1 LLVNMLRGR
10 GNLLKTTQVWKP
22 RNGAGFDF
30 GAVQEKL
37 GQRFDSGEGGPHQP
51 SASGPHATRAHGS
64 DDSVID
70 SVIYVAYHPS
80 QCLPEFNVTYTV
92 NSSYE
97 WPELSLPALSEARQP
112 DRGCVVAPASSDLLL

>member
-1 LLVNMLRGR
+1 MLRGR

-80 QCLPEFNVTYTV
+80 QCLPEFNITYTV